1 MMVEATEATAM
12 MVVEEAVVTVVEI
25 KVVEVVEAEA
35 AVGAA
40 SSG

>member
-1 MMVEATEATAM
+1 M